1 MAMILSRA
9 SWSTNRNA
17 MVIRRIENEHGCT
30 LSSSDEMSTSGSSHA
45 PPWLALQ
52 IKVEVAGLN
61 FRMSIPRI
69 NAPTAQLII
78 RMRFILRGDDRLN
91 FKLERVV
98 ALVGKYGEAVDPP
111 DSRGAVRVRVVD
123 NADDAAF
130 ARFDYF
136 VGRRYVPHARH
147 AEGSFNAAVGPDNER
162 ARAHAGGNQG
172 RHHNIFAG
180 RVSYDKVIAHI
191 AILHRDCPEVVE
203 WFRCDKQASG
213 V

>member
-9 SWSTNRNA
+9 SWSPNRNA
-17 MVIRRIENEHGCT
+17 MVIMRIENEHGCT

-69 NAPTAQLII
+69 NAPTAPLII
-78 RMRFILRGDDRLN
+78 RIRFILRGNDRLN
-91 FKLERVV
+91 LKLKRIA
-98 ALVGKYGEAVDPP
+98 ALIGKYGEAVDPP

-123 NADDAAF
+123 NADGATLTCF
-130 ARFDYF
+130 NQF

-147 AEGSFNAAVGPDNER
+147 AEGPFDAAVGPDNER
-162 ARAHAGGNQG
+162 ARAHAGGDKG
-172 RHHNIFAG
+172 WHHNIFAG
-180 RVSYDKVIAHI
+180 RVGYGKVIAHV
-191 AILHRDCPEVVE
+191 AVFHRDSAEVVE
-203 WFRCDKQASG
+203 
-213 V
+213 